1 MEFDLSDLLTSFGIY
16 SITLSQI
23 LMIGVGFLLLFLAIH
38 NKFEPLLLLPIGFG
52 AILTNIPEI
61 GLSYSGLEKLI
72 LVNDQLEVEGLLA
85 LLGLSEI
92 NLYSISDLTSNQL
105 FMGENFAYDQ
115 GYRSGILYK
124 FYQVSIGSGIAPL
137 LLSLIHIS

>member
-1 MEFDLSDLLTSFGIY
+1 MEFDLSGLLTSFGIY

-23 LMIGVGFLLLFLAIH
+23 LMIGIGFLLLFLAIH

-52 AILTNIPEI
+52 AVLTNIPEI

-115 GYRSGILYK
+115 GYRPVFCINFIK
-124 FYQVSIGSGIAPL
+124 YQLDQVL
-137 LLSLIHIS
+137 LHC

>member
-1 MEFDLSDLLTSFGIY
+1 MEFDLSGLLTSFGIY

-23 LMIGVGFLLLFLAIH
+23 LMIGVGFLLLFLAIN

-92 NLYSISDLTSNQL
+92 NLYSISDLTSHQL
-105 FMGENFAYDQ
+105 FLWARILHMIRVIDLVFCINFIKYQLDQ
-115 GYRSGILYK
+115 
-124 FYQVSIGSGIAPL
+124 VL
-137 LLSLIHIS
+137 LRCLFLWV